1 MIAAILGEGIRSFMH
16 IPIRP
21 AARGGTQPAE
31 GSLQPGEVF
40 GVFTVCYDGAAGF
53 RRSRARLFTALAQ
66 RAALAVQNAQHFA
79 AEQRRAEQFR
89 VIGEVGRRI
98 TSILDVDQ
106 LLREVLGEINQAFGY
121 EVMGIALIE
130 GDDARDESL
139 LAARLARNR
148 VGAAAPQS
156 RETGRDGLGGED
168 RPA

>member
-1 MIAAILGEGIRSFMH
+1 MH

-21 AARGGTQPAE
+21 AAGGSTQSSE
-31 GSLQPGEVF
+31 GSPQPGEVF
-40 GVFTVCYDGAAGF
+40 GVFTVCF
-53 RRSRARLFTALAQ
+53 SEPRAFGEREQRLFTALAQ

-130 GDDARDESL
+130 DDEL
-139 LAARLARNR
+139 VMKAAW
-148 VGAAAPQS
+148 PPDS
-156 RETGRDGLGGED
+156 
-168 RPA
+168 